1 MGCGWTANAWNP
13 YRLVSKEV
21 IEAQSAI
28 RNLTSGDL
36 GISLVVVRLG
46 VTGLKK
52 TRVVY
57 LLDLFERRE
66 EKEPYALV
74 YVERL

>member
-13 YRLVSKEV
+13 YRLVYKEV
-21 IEAQSAI
+21 VEAQSAI
-28 RNLTSGDL
+28 KNLTSGDL
-36 GISLVVVRLG
+36 GISLVVLRLG

-66 EKEPYALV
+66 EKERYALV